1 MSAVTT
7 LNVPLHLDVPVQL
20 TAPTR
25 AAELLGLPVQTTET
39 AAELLQISE
48 SSVKRLIDA
57 GDLQTVRI
65 GRLVR
70 IPTDQITG
78 WLAREAS

>member
-1 MSAVTT
+1 MSATT
-7 LNVPLHLDVPVQL
+7 VNVPLHLDVPVQL

-25 AAELLGLPVQTTET
+25 AAELLALPVQTTET

-48 SSVKRLIDA
+48 SSIRRLIES
-57 GDLQTVRI
+57 GDLRTVRI
-65 GRLVR
+65 GWLVR
-70 IPTDQITG
+70 IPTDQLIA

>member
-1 MSAVTT
+1 MSATT
-7 LNVPLHLDVPVQL
+7 VNVPLHLDVPVQL

-25 AAELLGLPVQTTET
+25 AAELLALPVQTTET

-48 SSVKRLIDA
+48 SSIRRLIES
-57 GDLQTVRI
+57 GDLRTVRI

-70 IPTDQITG
+70 IPTDQLID
-78 WLAREAS
+78 WIAREAS